1 MIRNGR
7 EVLLGEAFIQELALT
22 EKYVGRD
29 VAVRGRRF
37 VSDLTSFLFETLAPL
52 PYAHPT
58 YAHPT
63 ATGRKLRRAVF
74 RKEYIVIYEVSD
86 AVVVFV
92 FFHHSSRSQ
101 PDLSFLDG

>member
-58 YAHPT
+58 YAHPA

-74 RKEYIVIYEVSD
+74 QKKIYCYIQSKQRSRGLC
-86 AVVVFV
+86 VF
-92 FFHHSSRSQ
+92 SSQQ
-101 PDLSFLDG
+101 P